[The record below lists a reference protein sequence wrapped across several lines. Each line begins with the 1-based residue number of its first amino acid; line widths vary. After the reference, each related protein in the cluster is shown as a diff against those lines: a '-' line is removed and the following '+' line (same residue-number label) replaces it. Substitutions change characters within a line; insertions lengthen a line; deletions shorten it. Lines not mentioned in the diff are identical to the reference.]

1 MALSVEQLSLGPIG
15 TNCYVVRRDTAAG
28 EAVVVDPSG
37 DATELRL
44 RLAQLGTSCAAIL
57 ITHGHWDH
65 LVGVADLA
73 EGTGAPV
80 YMADGERALLENLRA
95 FAPSTVSVRPY
106 SPDVTL
112 FGGESID
119 VAGLAFDVLSVP
131 GHSPAHVAYHA
142 DDCLFSGDVLF
153 AGSVGRADLPG
164 ADWETLLASI
174 RMLVETL
181 SARNGRLSGARADHD
196 ARGRA
201 RAEPVPRRASRGA
214 HRVSRAPRIERPR
227 GTHDV
232 IPAEQPLWRR
242 VTSEIERLCELYGYR
257 PITTPVFEDT
267 ALFERTSG
275 AGSDV
280 VQKEMYTFT
289 DRSDRS
295 LTLRPEGTAPIC
307 RAYVEHGLHR
317 EPQPAKLFTIAS
329 MYRYGAPG
337 RGRHREHW
345 QASVEAIGSDDPSVD
360 AELIQLYD
368 ALLGRLGVSR
378 YHLELNSIG
387 CRECRPAYL
396 ERLRSWLEANA
407 ARLDDAT
414 REKAATSPLR
424 VFDNYQ
430 AKPDGVR
437 AALDEAPKIGESL
450 CATCSER
457 FAIVQRDLD
466 AVGVRYTLVPTLV
479 RGLDYYS
486 RTTWEFI
493 GPLENENATLSGGG
507 RYDYLVEE
515 IGGPPTPG
523 VGFGA
528 GIERLL
534 LAMDEEG
541 VADADAPRT
550 DVFFALEEEAP
561 REQVAVW
568 LAELR
573 RRGVSCDTDYAGRSL
588 KGQLTQAGRLGA
600 SVTVVVGADGAT
612 IRRAGERGRDRPAR
626 RASRE
631 TVGMSWRD
639 PCAASR
645 GPPTP
650 GRC

>member
-1 MALSVEQLSLGPIG
+1 
-15 TNCYVVRRDTAAG
+15 
-28 EAVVVDPSG
+28 
-37 DATELRL
+37 
-44 RLAQLGTSCAAIL
+44 
-57 ITHGHWDH
+57 
-65 LVGVADLA
+65 
-73 EGTGAPV
+73 
-80 YMADGERALLENLRA
+80 
-95 FAPSTVSVRPY
+95 
-106 SPDVTL
+106 
-112 FGGESID
+112 
-119 VAGLAFDVLSVP
+119 
-131 GHSPAHVAYHA
+131 
-142 DDCLFSGDVLF
+142 
-153 AGSVGRADLPG
+153 
-164 ADWETLLASI
+164 
-174 RMLVETL
+174 
-181 SARNGRLSGARADHD
+181 
-196 ARGRA
+196 
-201 RAEPVPRRASRGA
+201 
-214 HRVSRAPRIERPR
+214 VSRTPRIARPR

-242 VTSEIERLCELYGYR
+242 VTSEIERLCGLYGYR

-280 VQKEMYTFT
+280 VQKEMYTFA

-317 EPQPAKLFTIAS
+317 EPQPTKLYTVAS

-337 RGRHREHW
+337 KGRHREHW
-345 QASVEAIGSDDPSVD
+345 QASVEAVGSDDPAID

-368 ALLGRLGVSR
+368 ALLGRLAVTR

-396 ERLRSWLEANA
+396 ETLQSWLTANLD
-407 ARLDDAT
+407 RLDHAT

-430 AKPDGVR
+430 AKPDATR
-437 AALDEAPKIGESL
+437 AALDEAPRIGESL
-450 CATCSER
+450 CAECVER
-457 FAIVQRDLD
+457 FAVVRRDLD
-466 AVGVRYTLVPTLV
+466 AAGVTYQLEPTLV

-534 LAMDEEG
+534 LAMEEEG
-541 VADADAPRT
+541 VTEAESPHV
-550 DVFFALEEEAP
+550 DVFFAVEPDAP
-561 REQVAVW
+561 REAVAGW
-568 LAELR
+568 LATLR
-573 RRGVSCDTDYAGRSL
+573 AAGVSCDTDYAGRSL

-600 SVTVVVGADGAT
+600 EATVVVGRDHVT
-612 IRRAGERGRDRPAR
+612 LRRTGVDDEAIGYEDVVPRL
-626 RASRE
+626 SR
-631 TVGMSWRD
+631 
-639 PCAASR
+639 
-645 GPPTP
+645 
-650 GRC
+650 